1 MKNLLGILLS
11 VWALAACTNMELERQ
26 YVSDLMLVTKVI
38 NGDTVFAIDGYIS
51 TNDDADSVRV
61 KGTTNLG
68 FNKKFIANELSN
80 RFFEYSTP
88 DSLYSKIAP
97 ATSEYTFTIYHS
109 DQTVEYQYDRVTSA
123 KLKPPVIDSVRF
135 DAKYNQIDLFWKK
148 VEGVETYI
156 VQMYRGDE
164 IIFRTPNLIPTL
176 TSFSINKSSSE
187 YWYKSVEDGDTLNV
201 RLVAIAFEDD
211 YKTVNNYQ
219 AMSFSGFSEVVW
231 GVKK

>member
-1 MKNLLGILLS
+1 MKNLWVILLS
-11 VWALAACTNMELERQ
+11 VWALVACTNMELERQ
-26 YVSDLMLVTKVI
+26 YVSDLILVTKVI

-51 TNDDADSVRV
+51 TNDDVDSVRV

-68 FNKKFIANELSN
+68 FNRKFKANEISS

-123 KLKPPVIDSVRF
+123 KLKPPVVDSVRF
-135 DAKYNQIDLFWKK
+135 DTKYNQIDLYWRK
-148 VEGVETYI
+148 VVGVETYI
-156 VQMYRGDE
+156 IQIYRGDE

-176 TSFSINKSSSE
+176 TSFSINKSSSVQ
-187 YWYKSVEDGDTLNV
+187 WYKNVEDGDILNV
-201 RLVAIAFEDD
+201 RLVAIAFEDEN
-211 YKTVNNYQ
+211 KTVNNYQ
-219 AMSFSGFSEVVW
+219 AMSFSGFSQVAW